1 VYVENIAGYD
11 NIPDLVVFVVVFYSS
26 VDRLLQELIELL
38 TPLVLEHQTRRKLV
52 TMETVKEFMR
62 PRKLNF

>member
-1 VYVENIAGYD
+1 V
-11 NIPDLVVFVVVFYSS
+11 DL
-26 VDRLLQELIELL
+26 LLQELIELL